1 MKENDPRRALIANN
15 VKLALS
21 ELGRLCGDEFGL
33 DDASVDWVDGF
44 IERQR
49 VRADVQRD
57 PGALLSVIGSYLGEA
72 IIVATG
78 GHWAEDAQAAIVVEF
93 ANGDWCAP
101 FAKVAKQ
108 FEVGHAGGESIAE
121 FYDFSVNFVATG
133 KIRHMAGSTN

>member
-1 MKENDPRRALIANN
+1 MNDNDPRRALIANN

-21 ELGRLCGDEFGL
+21 ELGRLYGEGFGL
-33 DDASVDWVDGF
+33 DDASIDWVDGF

-49 VRADVQRD
+49 QRADVRSD

-72 IIVATG
+72 IIAATG
-78 GHWAEDAQAAIVVEF
+78 GRWSDDPLGALVVKF

-108 FEVGHAGGESIAE
+108 FEMGHEGGESIAE

-133 KIRHMAGSTN
+133 KAAQVAARAH

>member
-1 MKENDPRRALIANN
+1 MKDNDPRRALIANN

-21 ELGRLCGDEFGL
+21 ELGRLHGEGFGFN
-33 DDASVDWVDGF
+33 DASVDWVDGF

-49 VRADVQRD
+49 QRAEVRSD

-72 IIVATG
+72 IVTATG
-78 GHWAEDAQAAIVVEF
+78 GRWAEDPQGALVVAF
-93 ANGDWCAP
+93 PNGDWCAP

-108 FEVGHAGGESIAE
+108 FEMGHEGGESIAE

-133 KIRHMAGSTN
+133 KAAHVAARPH